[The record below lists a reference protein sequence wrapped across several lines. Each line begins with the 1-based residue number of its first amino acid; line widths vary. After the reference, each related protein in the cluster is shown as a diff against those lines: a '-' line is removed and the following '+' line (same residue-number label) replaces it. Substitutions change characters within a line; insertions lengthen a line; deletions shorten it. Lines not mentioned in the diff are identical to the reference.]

1 MVRKILDACALA
13 GLLVS
18 ASLAGGSFYLYKYV
32 TSPAFEKEVKDKI
45 MKEVTSGI
53 PLPSISGPA
62 LPTGNLSPAQQKN
75 EENKGFG
82 LPRF

>member
-1 MVRKILDACALA
+1 MVRKILDACALV

-62 LPTGNLSPAQQKN
+62 LPTGALSPKQQKN
-75 EENKGFG
+75 EEKKAFG
-82 LPRF
+82 LPSF

>member
-1 MVRKILDACALA
+1 MIRKILDACALV

-75 EENKGFG
+75 EEKKAFG
-82 LPRF
+82 LPKF

>member
-1 MVRKILDACALA
+1 MVRKILDACALV

-32 TSPAFEKEVKDKI
+32 TSPAFEKEVKAKI

-53 PLPSISGPA
+53 PLPSLSGPA
-62 LPTGNLSPAQQKN
+62 LPTGTLSPKQQKN
-75 EENKGFG
+75 EEKKAFG
-82 LPRF
+82 LPKF

>member
-1 MVRKILDACALA
+1 MIRKILDACALL

-32 TSPAFEKEVKDKI
+32 TSPSFEKEVKDKI

-62 LPTGNLSPAQQKN
+62 LPTGALSPKQQKN
-75 EENKGFG
+75 EEKKAFG
-82 LPRF
+82 LPSF

>member
-75 EENKGFG
+75 EEKKAFG

>member
-1 MVRKILDACALA
+1 MIRKILDACALV

-45 MKEVTSGI
+45 MKEVTSSI

-62 LPTGNLSPAQQKN
+62 LPTGALSPAQQKN
-75 EENKGFG
+75 EQKQALG

>member
-1 MVRKILDACALA
+1 MIRKILDACALA

-62 LPTGNLSPAQQKN
+62 LPTGALSPKQQKN
-75 EENKGFG
+75 EEKKAFG
-82 LPRF
+82 LPKF